1 MSDAILVVN
10 SGSSSIKLALF
21 DIIPDNEPKLLCRGI
36 LDEHDAEPH
45 LTIKDTKGNTLYDQH
60 RQVAGGHGG
69 ALLLDA
75 LDWVDGYLTD
85 GHLAAVG
92 HRIVHGGMEFAAPI
106 RLTGS
111 VIDALQEL
119 TPMAPLHQ
127 PRCLSPI
134 RAIMTERPELPQ
146 VGCFD
151 TAFHHSLPPST
162 TRFAIPRSLHDS
174 GIRRYGFHGLSF
186 EFIAERLRDLSP
198 SFAGKRCVVAHLGS
212 GASLCAMRDGASADT
227 TMGLTPLDGLMM
239 ATRCGAIDP
248 GVLLYLQQARGLSA
262 ADVEN
267 LLYRESGLLGVS
279 GLSGDMRTLLASKDP
294 RAAEAIDLFGASIAR
309 EAAIMANSLGGMDC
323 LVFTGGIGE
332 HAKEIR
338 ENVCQRLSW
347 LGLHMDRVANDA
359 GSECISTPDSKIEAR
374 TIPTNEEV
382 VIARH
387 CMKTLATDVVTAM

>member
-21 DIIPDNEPKLLCRGI
+21 DIIPDNEAKLLCRGI

-45 LTIKDTKGNTLYDQH
+45 LTIRDTKGNTLYDQH
-60 RQVAGGHGG
+60 RQVAGGHGD

-151 TAFHHSLPPST
+151 TAFHHSLPSST

-186 EFIAERLRDLSP
+186 EFIAGQLKDMSP
-198 SFAGKRCVVAHLGS
+198 SLAGKRSVVAHLGS
-212 GASLCAMRDGASADT
+212 GASLCAMRDGVSVDT

-279 GLSGDMRTLLASKDP
+279 GLSGDMRTLLASKGP
-294 RAAEAIDLFGASIAR
+294 SAAEAIDLFGASIAR
-309 EAAIMANSLGGMDC
+309 EAAIMVNSLGGLDC

-347 LGLHMDRVANDA
+347 LGLHMDRGANYA
-359 GSECISTPDSKIEAR
+359 GSECISMSDSKIEVR

-387 CMKTLATDVVTAM
+387 CMKTLATDAVTSN

>member
-21 DIIPDNEPKLLCRGI
+21 DVVPDNEPKLLCRGI
-36 LDEHDAEPH
+36 LDEHDAEPR
-45 LTIKDTKGNTLYDQH
+45 LTIKDTKGNTLYGQH
-60 RQVAGGHGG
+60 RQMAGSHGE

-75 LDWVDGYLTD
+75 LNWVDDYLGGD
-85 GHLAAVG
+85 DLVAVG

-111 VIDALQEL
+111 VIDSLQEL

-134 RAIMTERPELPQ
+134 RAVMTERPELLQ

-151 TAFHHSLPPST
+151 TAFHHGLPSST
-162 TRFAIPRSLHDS
+162 TRLAIPRSLHDS

-186 EFIAERLRDLSP
+186 EFIAGRLKDVSP
-198 SFAGKRCVVAHLGS
+198 SLVGKRSVVAHLGS
-212 GASLCAMRDGASADT
+212 GASLCAIRDGASVDT

-262 ADVEN
+262 AAVEN

-279 GLSGDMRTLLASKDP
+279 GLSGDMRTLLASKDSH
-294 RAAEAIDLFGASIAR
+294 AAEAIDLFGASTAR
-309 EAAIMANSLGGMDC
+309 EVAIMANSLGGLDC

-332 HAKEIR
+332 HAREVR

-347 LGLHMDRVANDA
+347 LGLHMDKAANDA
-359 GSECISTPDSKIEAR
+359 GFECISMPDSKIEVR
-374 TIPTNEEV
+374 IIPTNEEV

-387 CMKTLATDVVTAM
+387 CAKLLATGIVTAI